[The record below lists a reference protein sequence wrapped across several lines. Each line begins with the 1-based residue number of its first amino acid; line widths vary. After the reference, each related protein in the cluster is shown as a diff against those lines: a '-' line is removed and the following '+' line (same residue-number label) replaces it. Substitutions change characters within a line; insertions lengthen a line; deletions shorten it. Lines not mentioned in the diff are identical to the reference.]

1 MIAFVFLLNI
11 VDMVYVGSIL
21 LEPFKFSALLKL
33 FIVVIVVPI
42 TTNSYTFYVYDQVLK
57 KKLHTRID
65 DSVVEDNFFT
75 GVDSLMS
82 NMHSETV
89 Y

>member
-1 MIAFVFLLNI
+1 MALIFLFNI
-11 VDMVYVGSIL
+11 VDMVYIGSVL

-42 TTNSYTFYVYDQVLK
+42 TTNAYTFYVYDQVLK
-57 KKLHTRID
+57 KKLHHRVD
-65 DSVVEDNFFT
+65 DSVVEENFFT
-75 GVDSLMS
+75 FSESITS
-82 NMHSETV
+82 NVESDLV